1 MRGYA
6 LKGSDGPSRAAN
18 NYGQM
23 VSTAFTI
30 CAMSDSDHAITSKD
44 SFTLP
49 TGLEA

>member
-1 MRGYA
+1 M
-6 LKGSDGPSRAAN
+6 GSDGPSRAAN

-23 VSTAFTI
+23 VLTAFTI
-30 CAMSDSDHAITSKD
+30 CAMSYLDPAITSEN

>member
-1 MRGYA
+1 M
-6 LKGSDGPSRAAN
+6 GSDGPSRAAN

-23 VSTAFTI
+23 VWTAFTI
-30 CAMSDSDHAITSKD
+30 CAMSDSDPAITSEN